1 MAVQNGIRRRMVLK
15 STVLFGLFLVVFSCQ
30 STTANKEEL
39 AKQTPAEQGASLYT
53 MHCAQCHGEDG
64 KLGSSGA
71 KDLSKS
77 QLADQKVLQIIKNGK
92 GAMPSMKAL
101 LETEE
106 NINLV
111 LSHVKAL
118 RR

>member
-1 MAVQNGIRRRMVLK
+1 MVLK
-15 STVLFGLFLVVFSCQ
+15 NSILLSCFSFLLFACQETPKQQDDFS
-30 STTANKEEL
+30 S
-39 AKQTPAEQGASLYT
+39 QTQAEQGASLYS

-64 KLGSSGA
+64 KLGASGA
-71 KDLSKS
+71 KNLSTSKLS
-77 QLADQKVLQIIKNGK
+77 DQNIIHIIKKGK

-101 LETEE
+101 LESDK

-111 LSHVKAL
+111 LRHIKGL

>member
-1 MAVQNGIRRRMVLK
+1 MVLK
-15 STVLFGLFLVVFSCQ
+15 NSILLSCFSFLLFACQETPKQQDDFS
-30 STTANKEEL
+30 S
-39 AKQTPAEQGASLYT
+39 QTPAEQGASLSS

-64 KLGSSGA
+64 KLGASGA
-71 KDLSKS
+71 KNLSTSKLS
-77 QLADQKVLQIIKNGK
+77 DQNIIHIIKKGK

-101 LETEE
+101 LESDK

-111 LSHVKAL
+111 LRHIKGL

>member
-1 MAVQNGIRRRMVLK
+1 MVLK
-15 STVLFGLFLVVFSCQ
+15 NSILLSCFCFLLFACQETAKQQDDFS
-30 STTANKEEL
+30 S
-39 AKQTPAEQGASLYT
+39 QTPADQGASLYS

-64 KLGSSGA
+64 KLGASGA
-71 KDLSKS
+71 KDLSASKLS
-77 QLADQKVLQIIKNGK
+77 DQDILHIIKKGK

-101 LETEE
+101 LETDQ

-111 LSHVKAL
+111 LSHIKGF

>member
-1 MAVQNGIRRRMVLK
+1 MVLK
-15 STVLFGLFLVVFSCQ
+15 STFLLGLVLFIFSCQ
-30 STTANKEEL
+30 STAESKEEL

-77 QLADQKVLQIIKNGK
+77 SLADQQVLQIIKNGK

-101 LETEE
+101 LETED
-106 NINLV
+106 NIHLV

>member
-1 MAVQNGIRRRMVLK
+1 MVLRNTLLLGFL
-15 STVLFGLFLVVFSCQ
+15 SLLLFACQAPQKQQADFS
-30 STTANKEEL
+30 
-39 AKQTPAEQGASLYT
+39 KQTPAEQGASLYS

-64 KLGSSGA
+64 KLGASGA

-77 QLADQKVLQIIKNGK
+77 RLTDAQITAILKNGK

-101 LETEE
+101 LESDE

-111 LSHVKAL
+111 LSHIKGL
-118 RR
+118 RQ

>member
-1 MAVQNGIRRRMVLK
+1 MVLK
-15 STVLFGLFLVVFSCQ
+15 NTFLFGLSLFVFSCQ
-30 STTANKEEL
+30 STTENKEAIE
-39 AKQTPAEQGASLYT
+39 KQTPAEQGASLYT

-77 QLADQKVLQIIKNGK
+77 QLADQQVLKIIKNGK
-92 GAMPSMKAL
+92 GAMPSMNAI

-106 NINLV
+106 NIKLV
-111 LSHVKAL
+111 LGHVKAL

>member
-1 MAVQNGIRRRMVLK
+1 
-15 STVLFGLFLVVFSCQ
+15 
-30 STTANKEEL
+30 
-39 AKQTPAEQGASLYT
+39 

-71 KDLSKS
+71 KDLSVSKLS
-77 QLADQKVLQIIKNGK
+77 DDKILQIIKNGK

-101 LETEE
+101 LETDT
-106 NINLV
+106 NIQLV

>member
-1 MAVQNGIRRRMVLK
+1 MVLK
-15 STVLFGLFLVVFSCQ
+15 ISAFFVLFLLVFSCQ
-30 STTANKEEL
+30 SRPENNEEL

-71 KDLSKS
+71 KDLSISKLS
-77 QLADQKVLQIIKNGK
+77 DQKILQIIKNGK
-92 GAMPSMKAL
+92 GAMPPMKAL
-101 LETEE
+101 LETDS
-106 NINLV
+106 NIQLV
-111 LSHVKAL
+111 LGHIKAL

>member
-1 MAVQNGIRRRMVLK
+1 MVLK
-15 STVLFGLFLVVFSCQ
+15 NAFLSSVVCCLLFACQEAPQQTVDFV
-30 STTANKEEL
+30 
-39 AKQTPAEQGASLYT
+39 KQTPTEQGVSLYT

-64 KLGSSGA
+64 QLGVSGA

-77 QLADQKVLQIIKNGK
+77 VLSDVQIKKLIKNGK

-101 LETEE
+101 LETDQ
-106 NINLV
+106 NINNV
-111 LSHVKAL
+111 IKHVKRL

>member
-1 MAVQNGIRRRMVLK
+1 MVLK
-15 STVLFGLFLVVFSCQ
+15 STFLFGSVLFIFSCQ
-30 STTANKEEL
+30 SAAENKEEL

-77 QLADQKVLQIIKNGK
+77 SLADEQVLQIIKNGK

-101 LETEE
+101 LETED
-106 NINLV
+106 NIHLV

>member
-1 MAVQNGIRRRMVLK
+1 MVLK
-15 STVLFGLFLVVFSCQ
+15 STFLFGLVLFIFSCQ
-30 STTANKEEL
+30 STAESKEEL

-77 QLADQKVLQIIKNGK
+77 VLADQQVLQIIKNGK

-101 LETEE
+101 LETED
-106 NINLV
+106 NIHLV
-111 LSHVKAL
+111 LSHIKAL

>member
-1 MAVQNGIRRRMVLK
+1 MVLK
-15 STVLFGLFLVVFSCQ
+15 NTVHLGFISLLFFACQ
-30 STTANKEEL
+30 APQKQQEDFT
-39 AKQTPAEQGASLYT
+39 KQTPAEQGASLFS

-64 KLGSSGA
+64 KLGASGA

-77 QLADQKVLQIIKNGK
+77 KLSDAQIIKLLKNGK

-101 LETEE
+101 LETDE

-111 LSHVKAL
+111 LSHVKGL
-118 RR
+118 RQ

>member
-1 MAVQNGIRRRMVLK
+1 MVLK
-15 STVLFGLFLVVFSCQ
+15 STFLFGLVLFIFSCQ
-30 STTANKEEL
+30 STAESKEEL

-71 KDLSKS
+71 KDLSVSKLS
-77 QLADQKVLQIIKNGK
+77 DDKILQIIKNGK

-101 LETEE
+101 LETDT
-106 NINLV
+106 NIQLV

>member
-1 MAVQNGIRRRMVLK
+1 MVLK
-15 STVLFGLFLVVFSCQ
+15 STFLLGLVLFIFSCQ
-30 STTANKEEL
+30 STAESKEEL

-77 QLADQKVLQIIKNGK
+77 VLADQQVLQIIKNGK

-101 LETEE
+101 LETED
-106 NINLV
+106 NIHLV
-111 LSHVKAL
+111 LSHVKAI